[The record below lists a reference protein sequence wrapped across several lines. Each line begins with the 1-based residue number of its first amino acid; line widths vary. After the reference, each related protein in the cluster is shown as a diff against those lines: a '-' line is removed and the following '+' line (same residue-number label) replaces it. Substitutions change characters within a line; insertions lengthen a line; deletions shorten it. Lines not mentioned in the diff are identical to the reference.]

1 MAATEGPYSGVTT
14 SRGKT
19 LCSLVMALALT
30 SCAEEARVIAETGPQ
45 APSPALA
52 RGAALYAGSCSDFCH
67 GRGPSA
73 SEVASF
79 IASSSVGFE
88 PFARNAPSDAPDLF
102 DCTWLATKSDSEI
115 EQVIIAGIPNTR
127 MIGFGSNFPEGKR
140 DHAALIGYLR
150 MASACE
156 TPSNVTEQ
164 PNSEPPIN

>member
-1 MAATEGPYSGVTT
+1 MAATEGSYSAVTAP
-14 SRGKT
+14 RGRT
-19 LCSLVMALALT
+19 LWALVIVLAIVLALT
-30 SCAEEARVIAETGPQ
+30 SCAEEGQVTAATGLQ
-45 APSPALA
+45 APSSVLV

-73 SEVASF
+73 SDVASA

-102 DCTWLATKSDSEI
+102 DCAWLATKSDSEI

-127 MIGFGSNFPEGKR
+127 MVGFGSNFPEVKR

-156 TPSNVTEQ
+156 TQSYS
-164 PNSEPPIN
+164 SEPPIN

>member
-30 SCAEEARVIAETGPQ
+30 SCAEEARVITETGPQ

-73 SEVASF
+73 SEVASS